1 MLIYVF
7 MWTINIPYSLN
18 LCLYK
23 VVFYFHNIRR
33 KNKPISRNMVLL
45 LEVHLIVVGKY
56 YNIFWGKKLRTL
68 ELLITHSNI
77 FPY

>member
-1 MLIYVF
+1 

-33 KNKPISRNMVLL
+33 KNKPISINMVLL
-45 LEVHLIVVGKY
+45 LEVHLIVVDKY
-56 YNIFWGKKLRTL
+56 Y
-68 ELLITHSNI
+68 S
-77 FPY
+77 

>member
-1 MLIYVF
+1 MGQSDGMLWVTLSFFFARFLHYVHVYVF

-33 KNKPISRNMVLL
+33 KNKPISINMVLL
-45 LEVHLIVVGKY
+45 LEVHLIVVDKY
-56 YNIFWGKKLRTL
+56 Y
-68 ELLITHSNI
+68 S
-77 FPY
+77 